1 MDIRELFGRN
11 VLRLRVRAGLT
22 QAALAERM
30 GIDRSHISLMEGGDQ
45 NVTLLTLWQVAEA
58 LEAEPAELLFQE
70 NAEAAS
76 D

>member
-1 MDIRELFGRN
+1 MDIRELFGQN

-30 GIDRSHISLMEGGDQ
+30 GIDRSHISLMENGDQ

-58 LEAEPAELLFQE
+58 LEAEPAELLMQ
-70 NAEAAS
+70 AAPRPS
-76 D
+76 PQ